1 MIIQSKNVWV
11 RDAFRAA
18 QIRTKEG
25 KITGIDEYNREKP
38 DVDYKELYILPGF
51 IDAHTHG
58 HMGVDS
64 AVANTEDMAKW
75 QREITKEGVT
85 SFMAATAT
93 ESEEDNIATFGR
105 LSEAIGKNEG
115 AEVLGIY
122 MEGNFIN
129 PECKG
134 AHDEKLIARPNV
146 EQLKKYIA
154 ASQGKITRMILAA
167 ELDED
172 FQVLNYA
179 LSQGIRV
186 SLGHSAAPYETAR
199 RAVELGADAITHTY
213 NGMKQL
219 HHRETS
225 LLGVA
230 FNMSEVYTELIGD
243 GHHVSWPAVQMLCR
257 AKDEGHLVLVSD
269 ASPMKGYDGPLP
281 SGIHVDEEGQF
292 RTDSGALCSS
302 SLKINEGVRN
312 LIRYGGASPIQAIR
326 AATLNPAKMLG
337 VDDRKGSIQ
346 TGKDADLT
354 VTDEDFRVVQCYC
367 RGKEML
373 KG

>member
-1 MIIQSKNVWV
+1 MIIQSKNVWI

-18 QIRTKEG
+18 QIHIEEG
-25 KITGIDEYNREKP
+25 KITNIDEYNKRKP
-38 DVDYKELYILPGF
+38 DADYGKLYVLPGF

-64 AVANTEDMAKW
+64 ATANTEDMAKW
-75 QREITKEGVT
+75 QRDITKEGVT
-85 SFMAATAT
+85 SFMITTAT
-93 ESEEDNIATFGR
+93 ESEKDNIATFER
-105 LSEAIGKNEG
+105 LSEAVGKNEG
-115 AEVLGIY
+115 AEALGIY

-134 AHDEKLIARPNV
+134 AHDERLIARPNV

-172 FQVLNYA
+172 FQVLKYA
-179 LSQGIRV
+179 LSQGIHV
-186 SLGHSAAPYETAR
+186 SLGHSAASYETAR

-219 HHRETS
+219 HHREPS

-230 FNMSEVYTELIGD
+230 FNMNDVYTELIGD
-243 GHHVSWPAVQMLCR
+243 GHHVSWPAVQMLCY

-269 ASPMKGYDGPLP
+269 ASPLKGYDGPMP
-281 SGIHVDEEGQF
+281 QGIHIDEEGQF

-312 LIRYGGASPIQAIR
+312 LIRYGGASTIQAIR
-326 AATLNPAKMLG
+326 AATLNPARMLG
-337 VDDRKGSIQ
+337 VDARKGSIQ
-346 TGKDADLT
+346 AGKDADLAI
-354 VTDEDFRVVQCYC
+354 TDEDFRVVQCYC
-367 RGKEML
+367 RGKERL
-373 KG
+373 EG